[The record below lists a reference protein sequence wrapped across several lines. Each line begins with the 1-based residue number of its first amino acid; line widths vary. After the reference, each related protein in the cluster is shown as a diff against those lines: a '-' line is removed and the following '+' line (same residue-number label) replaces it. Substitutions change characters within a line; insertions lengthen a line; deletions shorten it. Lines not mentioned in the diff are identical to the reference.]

1 MADKQREMDR
11 KWRHYSRCWCWLL
24 GRKLADDDY
33 LHDDDVC
40 HRSNSGSGTA
50 YYEKDAQ
57 KEHNTFR
64 SVLRTWSI
72 IRHPV
77 S

>member
-1 MADKQREMDR
+1 
-11 KWRHYSRCWCWLL
+11 
-24 GRKLADDDY
+24 LADDDY